1 MSNKQALTV
10 GLVSLGCSKNLV
22 DTQVMCGVLLTEGIE
37 LAPTPDEADAVLIN
51 TCAFIQSARDEAD
64 FEIRRALGLKKEGKV
79 GAVIVAGCLAQRY
92 GKAAADRY
100 PDVDAWL
107 GIDHLEDL
115 ADVVKRIT
123 RKGAARRRALFDV
136 SGPATGL
143 FEPRIPA
150 LSLAGGPFA
159 YLKIAEGCN
168 HACAY
173 CAIPGIRGRLR
184 SRRLDDIVAE
194 AGELLDAGVR
204 ELDIVAQDVTAYGR
218 DRRNGGRLPDLLRA
232 LDGFGGRY
240 WTRILYG
247 YPSYVDDALLD
258 CFASL
263 NHLCRYI
270 DIPLQ
275 HSHPD
280 ILRAMRRADTV
291 KHVASLPS
299 RLRAACPGIAIRT
312 TCLVGFPGETD
323 EHFRHLCDFVRESRF
338 DALGV
343 FAFSCE
349 EGTPAASMPNQV
361 PAEIAEERRDR
372 LMRIQRRVQR
382 EALKTRVGGR
392 TDVLLLSPA
401 SQGRWV
407 ARTPWQAPDVDGVT
421 YVSGCGR
428 DAAPGDFVRV
438 EIAGMRGYDLLATAC
453 ARSRKSE
460 KRPSSSV
467 NSKQE

>member
-1 MSNKQALTV
+1 MSIDKPIRV

-22 DTQVMCGVLLTEGIE
+22 DTQVMSGVLLTEGIE
-37 LAPTPDEADAVLIN
+37 LAPNPDEADAVLIN

-64 FEIRRALGLKKEGKV
+64 FEIRRALGLKKAGKV
-79 GAVIVAGCLAQRY
+79 GAVIVSGCLAQRY
-92 GKAAADRY
+92 GKEAAGKY

-115 ADVVKRIT
+115 ADIVKRVT
-123 RKGAARRRALFDV
+123 RKNAARKRAILDV
-136 SGPATGL
+136 SGPATAL

-184 SRRLDDIVAE
+184 SRRIDDIAAE
-194 AGELLDAGVR
+194 AGELLVSGVH

-218 DRRNGGRLPDLLRA
+218 DRRGGGRLPELLRA
-232 LDGFGGRY
+232 LDDFGGKY

-247 YPSYVDDALLD
+247 YPSLVDDALLE
-258 CFASL
+258 CFSSL
-263 NHLCRYI
+263 KHLCRYI
-270 DIPLQ
+270 DIPIQ

-280 ILRAMRRADTV
+280 ILRAMRRADTI

-312 TCLVGFPGETD
+312 TCLVGFPGETE
-323 EHFRHLCDFVRESRF
+323 EHFRHLCDYVRESRF

-349 EGTPAASMPNQV
+349 EGTAAADMPNQV
-361 PAEIAEERRDR
+361 PSEVAEERRDH
-372 LMRIQRRVQR
+372 LMRIQRKVQR
-382 EALKTRVGGR
+382 EAAKSRIGTKT
-392 TDVLLLSPA
+392 TVLLLRPA
-401 SQGRWV
+401 SRGRWE
-407 ARTPWQAPDVDGVT
+407 ARTEWQAPDVDGVT
-421 YVSGCGR
+421 LITGCGPK
-428 DAAPGDFVRV
+428 AAPGDFITV
-438 EIAGMRGYDLLATAC
+438 EIEAVHGYDLSA
-453 ARSRKSE
+453 
-460 KRPSSSV
+460 SV
-467 NSKQE
+467 CQGRAGLG